1 MYWGWADRMRAGV
14 PASVDMRRST
24 SFAIL
29 PPIPN
34 APRVLPALLCQARVV
49 MYMFV
54 VIGEALVDLVG
65 QRGGR
70 TFVAHPGGS
79 PANVAL
85 GLARL
90 GVPVT
95 LKTRLGQDGLGQMVL
110 DHLRASSVRVSADPA
125 QGMSTS
131 LAIATL
137 AAGVASYDFRIE
149 WDMPALAPLPIE
161 TRCLHTGSLATALA
175 PGNAN
180 VIDLVERE
188 HSRGRLTISYDPN
201 VRPALLGDAAQARRG
216 IERLVALSDVVK
228 VSDEDLRW
236 LYPDQSDELVAQ
248 DWLESGP
255 ALVVVTRGGMGVYA
269 VRAGLELHRPAV
281 PIDLVDTVGAGDSF
295 TSGLLEALYRA
306 DLIGGSRRDAV
317 AAIDES
323 TLASVVDAAA
333 LAAAITCSRPGAD
346 PPTRAEVD
354 ALLAAQNS
362 ASDSTGAGR
371 GQLPTI

>member
-1 MYWGWADRMRAGV
+1 M
-14 PASVDMRRST
+14 PAPLRSV
-24 SFAIL
+24 
-29 PPIPN
+29 
-34 APRVLPALLCQARVV
+34 RVV
-49 MYMFV
+49 MCMFV
-54 VIGEALVDLVG
+54 VVGEALVDLVG

-95 LKTRLGQDGLGQMVL
+95 LMTRLGHDELGEMIFE
-110 DHLRASSVRVSADPA
+110 HLRAGGVRVNGGSAQDT
-125 QGMSTS
+125 STS

-161 TRCLHTGSLATALA
+161 TRCLHTGSLATALP
-175 PGNAN
+175 PGNVN
-180 VIDLVERE
+180 VMDLIERE
-188 HSRGRLTISYDPN
+188 RTRGRVTISYDPN
-201 VRPALLGDAAQARRG
+201 VRPALLGDAARARAG

-236 LYPDQSDELVAQ
+236 LYPDQPDELVAQ
-248 DWLESGP
+248 NWLGSGP

-269 VRAGLELHRPAV
+269 VSAGLELHRSAV

-295 TSGLLEALYRA
+295 TSGLLEALHRA
-306 DLIGGSRRDAV
+306 DLIGGSRRAAV

-323 TLASVVDAAA
+323 TLASVVEAAT
-333 LAAAITCSRPGAD
+333 LTAAITCSRPGAN
-346 PPTRAEVD
+346 PPTRAEID
-354 ALLAAQNS
+354 ALLAARDS
-362 ASDSTGAGR
+362 SSDATGAGR
-371 GQLPTI
+371 GRLPTT

>member
-1 MYWGWADRMRAGV
+1 
-14 PASVDMRRST
+14 
-24 SFAIL
+24 
-29 PPIPN
+29 
-34 APRVLPALLCQARVV
+34 
-49 MYMFV
+49 MFV
-54 VIGEALVDLVG
+54 VVGEALVDLVG
-65 QRGGR
+65 QRGDR
-70 TFVAHPGGS
+70 TFAAHPGGS

-95 LKTRLGQDGLGQMVL
+95 LMTRLGHDMLGEMVFE
-110 DHLRASSVRVSADPA
+110 HLRADGVRVVRVNGSGA
-125 QGMSTS
+125 QGMPTS

-137 AAGVASYDFRIE
+137 AAGVASYDFRID

-175 PGNAN
+175 PGNVN

-188 HSRGRLTISYDPN
+188 RTKNRVTISYDPN
-201 VRPALLGDAAQARRG
+201 VRPALLGDAAQARTG
-216 IERLVALSDVVK
+216 IERLVGLSDVVK

-248 DWLESGP
+248 DWLRLGP
-255 ALVVVTRGGMGVYA
+255 SLVVVTRGGMGVYA
-269 VRAGLELHRPAV
+269 VCADLELRRPAV

-295 TSGLLEALYRA
+295 TSGLLEALHRA
-306 DLIGGSRRDAV
+306 DLIGASRRAAI

-333 LAAAITCSRPGAD
+333 LAAAITCSRPGAN

-354 ALLAAQNS
+354 ALLGARNCSSGA
-362 ASDSTGAGR
+362 TGAER
-371 GQLPTI
+371 GYLPTT